1 MLFRAFVAA
10 VPAPLAE
17 VDRRVLADGG
27 AIVDAWL
34 ALRSVLVDV
43 GGRELVR
50 VDERVRV
57 PLGRAGETGPTP

>member
-17 VDRRVLADGG
+17 VDRRVADGG

-34 ALRSVLVDV
+34 ALRSVLVEF

-57 PLGRAGETGPTP
+57 PLGRAGEAGPTP